1 MATSKKKA
9 ARSGE
14 DRRGT
19 GGLREYR
26 GHSTARRRG
35 RRVESADTQRARLLA
50 YLMARGSVS
59 TLEAR
64 GRELKI
70 MHPAGRVRE
79 LRQAGYRISTVRDVR
94 QGCGRYVLRGVP
106 RGKG

>member
-1 MATSKKKA
+1 MVTSKKKA

-14 DRRGT
+14 GRRGI

-26 GHSTARRRG
+26 RHSTARRRG
-35 RRVESADTQRARLLA
+35 RRVESATTQRARLLA
-50 YLMARGSVS
+50 HLIERGSVS

-79 LRQAGYRISTVRDVR
+79 LREAGFNIATVRDVR

-106 RGKG
+106 HGKG